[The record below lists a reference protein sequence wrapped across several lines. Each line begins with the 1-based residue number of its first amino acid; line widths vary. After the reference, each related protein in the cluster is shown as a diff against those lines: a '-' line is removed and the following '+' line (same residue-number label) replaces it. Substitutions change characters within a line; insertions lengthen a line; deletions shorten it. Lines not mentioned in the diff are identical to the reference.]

1 MEKECGRYSY
11 RYYGHNVSYL
21 TLTAGDK
28 VIECLSELPKQCKK

>member
-11 RYYGHNVSYL
+11 RYCGHSVSYL

-28 VIECLSELPKQCKK
+28 GIKCPSELPE